1 MKAERGTRISVWT
14 KGLAGLAWL
23 ACMLPGLAAADAVGP
38 PQIISLYDGT
48 TVLSSVAYD
57 RKIIEVAEAGELLFD
72 FDQLD
77 FPAISTPLSFSVADG
92 VEVLGTIAGTGSLR
106 FEVGGARALFAYAHA
121 ASAPSIAVAS
131 YYLKVQQTL
140 AVEPIPLPAA
150 LWLMLSGLGLTGWAL
165 RRRSTVTD
173 L

>member
-1 MKAERGTRISVWT
+1 
-14 KGLAGLAWL
+14 
-23 ACMLPGLAAADAVGP
+23 MLPGLAAADAVGP

-121 ASAPSIAVAS
+121 ASAPSIAAFACGVTTAGAGAAAPRS
-131 YYLKVQQTL
+131 SVGLL
-140 AVEPIPLPAA
+140 AIERR
-150 LWLMLSGLGLTGWAL
+150 LTSMTGIGAGVSIFSF
-165 RRRSTVTD
+165 RCVVY
-173 L
+173 